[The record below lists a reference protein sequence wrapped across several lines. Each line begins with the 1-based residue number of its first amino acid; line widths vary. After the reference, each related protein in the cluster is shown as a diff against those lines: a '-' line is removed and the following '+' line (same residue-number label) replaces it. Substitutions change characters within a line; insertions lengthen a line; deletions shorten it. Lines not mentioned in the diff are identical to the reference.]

1 MPNTPVWLNNPQH
14 WQACADQ
21 VRDVAAHMTDR
32 GARLRMLKIAKRYE
46 KVAVSVA
53 ARLGAQ
59 AGVVPSMA
67 A

>member
-21 VRDVAAHMTDR
+21 ARDLAARMTDR
-32 GARLRMLKIAKRYE
+32 GARLRMLKIARRYE
-46 KVAVSVA
+46 KVALSVA
-53 ARLGAQ
+53 AHARAV
-59 AGVVPSMA
+59 APMA

>member
-1 MPNTPVWLNNPQH
+1 MPNTAVWLNNPQH

-21 VRDVAAHMTDR
+21 ARDIAAHMTDH
-32 GARLRMLKIAKRYE
+32 GARLRMLKIARRYE

-53 ARLGAQ
+53 ARMRAQ
-59 AGVVPSMA
+59 AETVPPMA

>member
-1 MPNTPVWLNNPQH
+1 MRSSAVWLNNPQH

-21 VRDVAAHMTDR
+21 ARALAAHMTDR
-32 GARLRMLKIAKRYE
+32 GARLRMLKIARRYE
-46 KVAVSVA
+46 TVA

-59 AGVVPSMA
+59 AAEVLPMA